1 MKKFSTWLIV
11 MFMVMFW
18 MSRVVIAFTDSLN
31 IDIGITPMDANA
43 EVLLLFISLI
53 SIVLIAKRKMLGGVI
68 YLLTHGI
75 YFGIDIYNN
84 MISGITITYGNIF
97 FSFIGLILPIVAIF
111 DLIFDKAAKENPKDD
126 KTDWFYK
133 NKDYDREVDERA
145 DKNNYRTL

>member
-18 MSRVVIAFTDSLN
+18 IFRVIVAFTDSLN
-31 IDIGITPMDANA
+31 IDIGIIPLDANA

-53 SIVLIAKRKMLGGVI
+53 SIVFIAKRKMLGAII

-84 MISGITITYGNIF
+84 VIAGTNIAYGSAF
-97 FSFIGLILPIVAIF
+97 FSLIGIILPIVAIF
-111 DLIFDKAAKENPKDD
+111 DLLFDKAAKAYPKDD

-133 NKDYDREVDERA
+133 NKDYDREMDERA

>member
-18 MSRVVIAFTDSLN
+18 IFRVIVAFTDSLN
-31 IDIGITPMDANA
+31 IDIGIIPLDANA

-53 SIVLIAKRKMLGGVI
+53 SIVFIAKRKMLGAII

-84 MISGITITYGNIF
+84 VIAGTNIAYGSAF
-97 FSFIGLILPIVAIF
+97 FSLIGIILPVVAIF
-111 DLIFDKAAKENPKDD
+111 DLLFDKAAKAYPKND

-133 NKDYDREVDERA
+133 NKNYDRELDKRA
-145 DKNNYRTL
+145 DKNNYRIL

>member
-18 MSRVVIAFTDSLN
+18 IFRVVVAFTDSLN
-31 IDIGITPMDANA
+31 IDIGIVPVDSNA

-53 SIVLIAKRKMLGGVI
+53 SIVLITKRKMLGGII

-75 YFGIDIYNN
+75 YFGIDIYNSLLASES
-84 MISGITITYGNIF
+84 IVYGQAF
-97 FSFIGLILPIVAIF
+97 FSLIGIILPIVAIF
-111 DLIFDKAAKENPKDD
+111 DLLFDKAAKAYPKDD

-133 NKDYDREVDERA
+133 NKDYDREMDERA

>member
-18 MSRVVIAFTDSLN
+18 IFRVVVAFTDSLN
-31 IDIGITPMDANA
+31 IDIGISPIDANA

-53 SIVLIAKRKMLGGVI
+53 SIVLIAKRKMLGAII

-84 MISGITITYGNIF
+84 VVAGTTIAYGNAF
-97 FSFIGLILPIVAIF
+97 FSLIGIILPIVALF
-111 DLIFDKAAKENPKDD
+111 DLLFDKAAKAYPKDD

>member
-18 MSRVVIAFTDSLN
+18 MFRVVVAFTDSLN
-31 IDIGITPMDANA
+31 IDIGIVPLDANA
-43 EVLLLFISLI
+43 EVVLLFISLI
-53 SIVLIAKRKMLGGVI
+53 SIVLITKRKMLGAVI
-68 YLLTHGI
+68 YLLTYGG

-84 MISGITITYGNIF
+84 LIQDASIAYENIF
-97 FSFIGLILPIVAIF
+97 FSLIGIILPIVAMF
-111 DLIFDKAAKENPKDD
+111 DLLFDKAAKAHPKDD

-133 NKDYDREVDERA
+133 NKDFDREIDERA

>member
-18 MSRVVIAFTDSLN
+18 LFRVVIAFTDSLN
-31 IDIGITPMDANA
+31 IDIGITPVDANA
-43 EVLLLFISLI
+43 EVVLLFISLI
-53 SIVLIAKRKMLGGVI
+53 SIVLIAKRKMLGGII

-84 MISGITITYGNIF
+84 VIAGTSIEYGNAF
-97 FSFIGLILPIVAIF
+97 FSLIGIVLPIVAIF
-111 DLIFDKAAKENPKDD
+111 DLLFDKAAKAHPKDD

-133 NKDYDREVDERA
+133 NKDYDREMDERA

>member
-11 MFMVMFW
+11 MFMLMFW
-18 MSRVVIAFTDSLN
+18 IFRVVVAFTDSLN
-31 IDIGITPMDANA
+31 IDIGIQPIDTNA

-53 SIVLIAKRKMLGGVI
+53 SIVLIAKRKMLGAII

-84 MISGITITYGNIF
+84 IIAGANIAYGNAF
-97 FSFIGLILPIVAIF
+97 FSLIGIILPIVAIF
-111 DLIFDKAAKENPKDD
+111 DLLFDKAAKAYPKDD

-133 NKDYDREVDERA
+133 NKDYDREMDERA

>member
-18 MSRVVIAFTDSLN
+18 MFRVVVAFTDSLN
-31 IDIGITPMDANA
+31 IDIGIVPVDSNA
-43 EVLLLFISLI
+43 EVVLLFISLI
-53 SIVLIAKRKMLGGVI
+53 SIVLITKRKMLGGII

-75 YFGIDIYNN
+75 YFGIDIYNSVLASES
-84 MISGITITYGNIF
+84 ILYGQAF
-97 FSFIGLILPIVAIF
+97 FSLIGIILPIVVIF
-111 DLIFDKAAKENPKDD
+111 DLLFDKAAKAYPKDD

-133 NKDYDREVDERA
+133 NKEYDREMDERA

>member
-18 MSRVVIAFTDSLN
+18 MFRVVVAFTDSLN
-31 IDIGITPMDANA
+31 IDIGIVPLDANA
-43 EVLLLFISLI
+43 EVVLLFISLI
-53 SIVLIAKRKMLGGVI
+53 SIVLIAKRKMLGGII
-68 YLLTHGI
+68 YLLTYGV

-84 MISGITITYGNIF
+84 LMAGSSISYGNAF
-97 FSFIGLILPIVAIF
+97 FSLIGIILPIVVIF
-111 DLIFDKAAKENPKDD
+111 DLLFDKAAKAHPKDD

-133 NKDYDREVDERA
+133 NKEYDREVDERA